1 MHGTARAA
9 ACVAAVVV
17 LVASLVGAPAT
28 APARQAGS
36 WHLALPWSIKT
47 AWAHHGWSP
56 YDRTLET
63 AIRVA
68 ILVELA
74 RQFTQN
80 LNRLVADQVGRA
92 VREFID
98 DVRRGRERDR

>member
-1 MHGTARAA
+1 MSGTAKAA
-9 ACVAAVVV
+9 ACVLAVVL
-17 LVASLVGAPAT
+17 LVAGLVGTPAT
-28 APARQAGS
+28 APARPAGS
-36 WHLALPWSIKT
+36 WHLALPWTVKT

-68 ILVELA
+68 IMVELA

-80 LNRLVADQVGRA
+80 LNRLVAEQVGRA
-92 VREFID
+92 IKDFVD